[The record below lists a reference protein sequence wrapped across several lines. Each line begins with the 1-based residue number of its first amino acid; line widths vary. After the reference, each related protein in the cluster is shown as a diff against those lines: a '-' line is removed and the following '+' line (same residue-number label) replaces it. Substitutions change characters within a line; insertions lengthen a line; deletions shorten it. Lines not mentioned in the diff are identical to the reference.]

1 MRENENEM
9 EQIRRGLENFLE
21 HEVRGR
27 EDNRSDGRDGPE
39 GEAWQEE
46 RDWEEGEESRW
57 RENDRWREDGRW
69 EDEEPRDWQ
78 DEYREA
84 PGWEDEEPEEGWGE
98 KTEYFRDEPEM
109 RGRTTR
115 ENWEGRR
122 ADRREKKGNS
132 SKRREAAPEPKPDRK
147 EKRSRRREA
156 SKEEPVKN
164 EGKKKK
170 KKSFFKRLAT
180 FLLILAVAGFGVL
193 YGVVSVCY
201 GKMNYRD
208 TAALADKPLKADGV
222 YSVLLIGSDSRDGSD
237 EGRSD
242 AMILLTLSSR
252 TKTIRMTSLLR
263 DMYVEI
269 PGREGNRLNAAYAYG
284 GPELLL
290 ETVNQNFGTQVNRYV
305 VVNFEAFAGLV
316 DAVEGVELELTNEE
330 VGWVNAYLNE
340 YNLLRGMPIETD
352 YLDTSLSGR
361 IHLNGP
367 QALAYCRN
375 RYIGTDFGRTE
386 RQRKVLAEVLR
397 KLPLAALTNPGEL
410 INGLFPNLT
419 TNLTQG
425 ECLRLGLNA
434 GRILTYEMVQDSLP
448 LEGTYSNASIRGMS
462 VLQVDL
468 EQNRAY
474 IKREVYGE

>member
-9 EQIRRGLENFLE
+9 EQIRKGLENFLE
-21 HEVRGR
+21 HEVNGR
-27 EDNRSDGRDGPE
+27 EDGRNDGWAGREEPE
-39 GEAWQEE
+39 GEGWQEE
-46 RDWEEGEESRW
+46 PDWEGPEDAEWE
-57 RENDRWREDGRW
+57 EDGRW
-69 EDEEPRDWQ
+69 EEDEARDGR
-78 DEYREA
+78 DGYREA
-84 PGWEDEEPEEGWGE
+84 SGWEEEEPEYGWQEDEESFQEE
-98 KTEYFRDEPEM
+98 TER
-109 RGRTTR
+109 RGRPARRIR
-115 ENWEGRR
+115 EYGWDG
-122 ADRREKKGNS
+122 RREKKRS
-132 SKRREAAPEPKPDRK
+132 SSRRREAVPEPKPDRK
-147 EKRSRRREA
+147 EKKSRRREV

-164 EGKKKK
+164 EGKTKK
-170 KKSFFKRLAT
+170 KKSFFRRLIT
-180 FLLILAVAGFGVL
+180 FLLVLAVAGFGIL
-193 YGVVSVCY
+193 YGAVSVCY
-201 GKMNYRD
+201 AKMDYRD
-208 TAALADKPLKADGV
+208 TAALADKPLKSDGV
-222 YSVLLIGSDSRDGSD
+222 YSVLLIGSDSRDGSN

-242 AMILLTLSSR
+242 AMILLTMSSR

-269 PGREGNRLNAAYAYG
+269 PGHEGNRLNAAYAYG

-290 ETVNQNFGTQVNRYV
+290 ATVNQNFCTDVNRYV

-316 DAVEGVELELTNEE
+316 DAVGGVELELTNEE

-352 YLDTSLSGR
+352 YLDPSLSGR
-361 IHLNGP
+361 LHLNGP

-386 RQRKVLAEVLR
+386 RQRKVLAEVIR

-425 ECLRLGLNA
+425 ECLRLGLNG
-434 GRILTYEMVQDSLP
+434 GRILTYKIVQDSLP
-448 LEGTYSNASIRGMS
+448 LEGTYSNATIRGMS

-468 EQNRAY
+468 EKNRAY
-474 IKREVYGE
+474 IRQEVYGE